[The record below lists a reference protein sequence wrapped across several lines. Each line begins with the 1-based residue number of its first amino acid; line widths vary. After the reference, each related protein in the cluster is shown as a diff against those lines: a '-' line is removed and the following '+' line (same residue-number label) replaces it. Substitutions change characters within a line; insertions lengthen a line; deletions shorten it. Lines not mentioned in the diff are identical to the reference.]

1 MPRHSLPLA
10 TPALAQWQP
19 SRPIR
24 ILVGFAPGGGTD
36 ITTRTLTQK
45 FQALLGQPIV
55 VENRPGAGG
64 NLASEATVNAPADG
78 TALMMGTIASLVMNP
93 LMVRLPFDVLTDLT
107 AIGRSVE
114 VTNVLVVPVDRPWR
128 TLPDMIAA
136 AKARPGTLSYGSS
149 GVGGAGHLG
158 GALLD
163 SMAGIETIHV
173 PYRGGGQ
180 LITDILSGKVDF
192 SIATAA
198 TVLPHIEAGRPA
210 RAGGA
215 LRRGVPPLLPEV
227 PTVAEAAN
235 LPGYEVAN
243 WYAHDGP
250 AWPAAPDRGPHERR
264 AERIAARPGGHGEP
278 GQARA
283 RTRALHAG
291 GIHRHHP
298 RRNGE
303 VAPDHRAGGREREL
317 MRFACPE
324 ARLRLRCVALGVAG
338 RPHIAALRFRAI
350 ALAAR
355 LLGCAVWAQS
365 RLALPDRAGRDPPFP
380 FVLAARAAVSAP

>member
-1 MPRHSLPLA
+1 MITRRTLGAATFATLA

-19 SRPIR
+19 TRPIR
-24 ILVGFAPGGGTD
+24 VLVGFAPGGGTD
-36 ITTRTLTQK
+36 ITTRTIGAKLQT
-45 FQALLGQPIV
+45 LLGQPIV

-93 LMVRLPFDVLTDLT
+93 IMTRLPFDVLTDLT

-114 VTNVLVVPVDRPWR
+114 VTNVLVVPPDRPWR
-128 TLPDMIAA
+128 SLPDLIAA
-136 AKARPGTLSYGSS
+136 AKARPGQLSYGSS

-180 LITDILSGKVDF
+180 LITDILSGKVDY

-198 TVLPHIEAGRPA
+198 TVLPHIEANRL
-210 RAGGA
+210 RALA
-215 LRRGVPPLLPEV
+215 VPFTRRSALLPNV

-243 WYAHDGP
+243 WYAMMGP
-250 AWPAAPDRGPHERR
+250 RGLPRPIVDRVNAAMNEAMRDPEVAANLAKHGLEPAPSTPEELTATIR
-264 AERIAARPGGHGEP
+264 AETEKWRPII
-278 GQARA
+278 Q
-283 RTRALHAG
+283 
-291 GIHRHHP
+291 
-298 RRNGE
+298 
-303 VAPDHRAGGREREL
+303 RAG
-317 MRFACPE
+317 A
-324 ARLRLRCVALGVAG
+324 
-338 RPHIAALRFRAI
+338 
-350 ALAAR
+350 
-355 LLGCAVWAQS
+355 
-365 RLALPDRAGRDPPFP
+365 
-380 FVLAARAAVSAP
+380 SAN

>member
-1 MPRHSLPLA
+1 MISRRTLGASALAVLA

-19 SRPIR
+19 TRPIR

-36 ITTRTLTQK
+36 ITTRTIGAKLQS
-45 FQALLGQPIV
+45 LLGQPIV

-64 NLASEATVNAPADG
+64 NLASEATVNAPNDG
-78 TALMMGTIASLVMNP
+78 HALMMGTIASLVMNP
-93 LMVRLPFDVLTDLT
+93 IMARLPFDVLTDLT

-114 VTNVLVVPVDRPWR
+114 VTNLLVVSPDRPWR
-128 TLPDMIAA
+128 SLSELIAA

-192 SIATAA
+192 SVATAA
-198 TVLPHIEAGRPA
+198 TVLPHIEAGRLRALAVPFA
-210 RAGGA
+210 RRSA
-215 LRRGVPPLLPEV
+215 LLPDV

-243 WYAHDGP
+243 WYAMMGP
-250 AWPAAPDRGPHERR
+250 RGLPRPVVDRVNAALNEAMRDPEVAANLGRHGLEPAPSTPEQLTGFIR
-264 AERIAARPGGHGEP
+264 AETAKWRPIIE
-278 GQARA
+278 
-283 RTRALHAG
+283 
-291 GIHRHHP
+291 
-298 RRNGE
+298 
-303 VAPDHRAGGREREL
+303 RAG
-317 MRFACPE
+317 A
-324 ARLRLRCVALGVAG
+324 
-338 RPHIAALRFRAI
+338 
-350 ALAAR
+350 
-355 LLGCAVWAQS
+355 S
-365 RLALPDRAGRDPPFP
+365 TN
-380 FVLAARAAVSAP
+380 

>member
-1 MPRHSLPLA
+1 MLSRRLLGATTLGLLA
-10 TPALAQWQP
+10 RPALAQWQP

-24 ILVGFAPGGGTD
+24 MLVGFAPGGGTD
-36 ITTRTLTQK
+36 ITTRTISAKLQT
-45 FQALLGQPIV
+45 LLGQPIV

-93 LMVRLPFDVLTDLT
+93 IMTRLSFDVLTDLT
-107 AIGRSVE
+107 TIGRSVE
-114 VTNVLVVPVDRPWR
+114 VTNFLVVAPEKPWR
-128 TLPDMIAA
+128 SLPELIAA
-136 AKARPGTLSYGSS
+136 AKARPGVLSYGSS

-198 TVLPHIEAGRPA
+198 TVLSHIEVGRLRPLAVPSA
-210 RAGGA
+210 RRSA
-215 LRRGVPPLLPEV
+215 LLPDV

-243 WYAHDGP
+243 WYAMMGP
-250 AWPAAPDRGPHERR
+250 RALPRPIVDRVNATLNEALRDPEVASNLAKHGLEPAPSTPEQLTGFIR
-264 AERIAARPGGHGEP
+264 AETAKWRPIIE
-278 GQARA
+278 
-283 RTRALHAG
+283 
-291 GIHRHHP
+291 
-298 RRNGE
+298 
-303 VAPDHRAGGREREL
+303 RAG
-317 MRFACPE
+317 AT
-324 ARLRLRCVALGVAG
+324 AN
-338 RPHIAALRFRAI
+338 
-350 ALAAR
+350 
-355 LLGCAVWAQS
+355 
-365 RLALPDRAGRDPPFP
+365 
-380 FVLAARAAVSAP
+380 

>member
-1 MPRHSLPLA
+1 MITRRLLGAASLAALA
-10 TPALAQWQP
+10 APALAQWQP
-19 SRPIR
+19 TRPVR

-36 ITTRTLTQK
+36 ITTRTLAQK

-93 LMVRLPFDVLTDLT
+93 IMTRLPFDVMTDLT
-107 AIGRSVE
+107 TIGRSVE
-114 VTNVLVVPVDRPWR
+114 VTNLLVVAPDKPWR
-128 TLPDMIAA
+128 TLPDLIAA
-136 AKARPGTLSYGSS
+136 ARARPGTLSYGSS

-198 TVLPHIEAGRPA
+198 TVLPHVEAGRL
-210 RAGGA
+210 RALA
-215 LRRGVPPLLPEV
+215 VPFTRRSPLLPEV

-243 WYAHDGP
+243 WYGMMGP
-250 AWPAAPDRGPHERR
+250 RGLPRPIVDRMNAVLNEALRDAEVVANLARHGLEPAPSTPEEFTAIIR
-264 AERIAARPGGHGEP
+264 AETEKWRPII
-278 GQARA
+278 ARA
-283 RTRALHAG
+283 GANA
-291 GIHRHHP
+291 
-298 RRNGE
+298 N
-303 VAPDHRAGGREREL
+303 
-317 MRFACPE
+317 
-324 ARLRLRCVALGVAG
+324 
-338 RPHIAALRFRAI
+338 
-350 ALAAR
+350 
-355 LLGCAVWAQS
+355 
-365 RLALPDRAGRDPPFP
+365 
-380 FVLAARAAVSAP
+380 

>member
-1 MPRHSLPLA
+1 MITRRILGAGAFAALA

-19 SRPIR
+19 TRPIR
-24 ILVGFAPGGGTD
+24 MLVGFAPGGGTD
-36 ITTRTLTQK
+36 ITTRTIGAKL
-45 FQALLGQPIV
+45 QALLGQPIV

-78 TALMMGTIASLVMNP
+78 SALMMGTIASLVMNP

-114 VTNVLVVPVDRPWR
+114 VTNFLVVAPEKPWR
-128 TLPDMIAA
+128 TLPELIAA
-136 AKARPGTLSYGSS
+136 AKAKPGELSYGSS

-192 SIATAA
+192 SVATAA
-198 TVLPHIEAGRPA
+198 TVLPHIEAGRL
-210 RAGGA
+210 RALA
-215 LRRGVPPLLPEV
+215 VPSPRRSALLPDV

-243 WYAHDGP
+243 WYAMMGP
-250 AWPAAPDRGPHERR
+250 RALPRPIVDRVNAALNEAMRDPDVASNLAKHGLEPAPSTPEQLTGFIR
-264 AERIAARPGGHGEP
+264 AETEKWRPII
-278 GQARA
+278 ARA
-283 RTRALHAG
+283 GA
-291 GIHRHHP
+291 
-298 RRNGE
+298 
-303 VAPDHRAGGREREL
+303 
-317 MRFACPE
+317 
-324 ARLRLRCVALGVAG
+324 
-338 RPHIAALRFRAI
+338 
-350 ALAAR
+350 
-355 LLGCAVWAQS
+355 
-365 RLALPDRAGRDPPFP
+365 
-380 FVLAARAAVSAP
+380 SAN

>member
-1 MPRHSLPLA
+1 MLTRRLLGTTALA
-10 TPALAQWQP
+10 TLAAPVLAQWQP
-19 SRPIR
+19 TRPIR

-36 ITTRTLTQK
+36 ITTRTLSAK

-93 LMVRLPFDVLTDLT
+93 IMSRLPFDVMTDLT
-107 AIGRSVE
+107 TIGRSVE
-114 VTNVLVVPVDRPWR
+114 VTNVLVVPPDRPWR
-128 TLPDMIAA
+128 TLPELIAA
-136 AKARPGTLSYGSS
+136 ARARPGTLSYGSS

-198 TVLPHIEAGRPA
+198 TVLPHIEASRL
-210 RAGGA
+210 RALA
-215 LRRGVPPLLPEV
+215 VPFTRRSPLLPDV

-235 LPGYEVAN
+235 LHGYEVAN
-243 WYAHDGP
+243 WYGLMGP
-250 AWPAAPDRGPHERR
+250 RGLPRPIVDRMNAVLNEALRDPEVVANLAKHGLEPAPSTPEEFTAIIR
-264 AERIAARPGGHGEP
+264 AETEKWRPII
-278 GQARA
+278 ARA
-283 RTRALHAG
+283 GA
-291 GIHRHHP
+291 
-298 RRNGE
+298 
-303 VAPDHRAGGREREL
+303 
-317 MRFACPE
+317 
-324 ARLRLRCVALGVAG
+324 
-338 RPHIAALRFRAI
+338 
-350 ALAAR
+350 
-355 LLGCAVWAQS
+355 
-365 RLALPDRAGRDPPFP
+365 
-380 FVLAARAAVSAP
+380 SAN

>member
-1 MPRHSLPLA
+1 MITRRMLGAATFATLA

-19 SRPIR
+19 TRPIR
-24 ILVGFAPGGGTD
+24 VLVGFAPGGGTD
-36 ITTRTLTQK
+36 ITTRTIGAKLQS
-45 FQALLGQPIV
+45 LLGQPIV

-93 LMVRLPFDVLTDLT
+93 LMVRLPFDVLADLT

-114 VTNVLVVPVDRPWR
+114 VTNFLVVAPEKPWR
-128 TLPDMIAA
+128 TLPELIAA

-192 SIATAA
+192 SVATAA
-198 TVLPHIEAGRPA
+198 TVLPHIEAGRL
-210 RAGGA
+210 RALA
-215 LRRGVPPLLPEV
+215 VPSPRRSALLPNL

-243 WYAHDGP
+243 WYAMMGP
-250 AWPAAPDRGPHERR
+250 RALPRPIVDRVNAAMNEAMRDPDVASNLAKHGLEPAPSTPEELTSTIR
-264 AERIAARPGGHGEP
+264 AETDKWRPII
-278 GQARA
+278 ARA
-283 RTRALHAG
+283 GA
-291 GIHRHHP
+291 
-298 RRNGE
+298 
-303 VAPDHRAGGREREL
+303 
-317 MRFACPE
+317 
-324 ARLRLRCVALGVAG
+324 
-338 RPHIAALRFRAI
+338 
-350 ALAAR
+350 
-355 LLGCAVWAQS
+355 
-365 RLALPDRAGRDPPFP
+365 
-380 FVLAARAAVSAP
+380 SAN

>member
-1 MPRHSLPLA
+1 MITRRLLGATALLPLA

-19 SRPIR
+19 TRPIR
-24 ILVGFAPGGGTD
+24 VLVGFAPGGGTD
-36 ITTRTLTQK
+36 ITTRAIGAKLQT
-45 FQALLGQPIV
+45 LLGQPIV

-78 TALMMGTIASLVMNP
+78 TALMMGTISSLVMNP

-114 VTNVLVVPVDRPWR
+114 VTNFLVVAPEKPWR
-128 TLPDMIAA
+128 TLPELIAA

-192 SIATAA
+192 SVATAA
-198 TVLPHIEAGRPA
+198 TVLPHIEAGRL
-210 RAGGA
+210 RALA
-215 LRRGVPPLLPEV
+215 VPSPRRSALLPNL
-227 PTVAEAAN
+227 PTVAEAAS

-243 WYAHDGP
+243 WYAMMGP
-250 AWPAAPDRGPHERR
+250 RALPRPIVERVNAAMNEAMRDPDVASNLAKHGLEPAPSTPEELTATIR
-264 AERIAARPGGHGEP
+264 AETDKWRPII
-278 GQARA
+278 A
-283 RTRALHAG
+283 RTGA
-291 GIHRHHP
+291 
-298 RRNGE
+298 
-303 VAPDHRAGGREREL
+303 
-317 MRFACPE
+317 
-324 ARLRLRCVALGVAG
+324 
-338 RPHIAALRFRAI
+338 
-350 ALAAR
+350 
-355 LLGCAVWAQS
+355 
-365 RLALPDRAGRDPPFP
+365 
-380 FVLAARAAVSAP
+380 SAN

>member
-1 MPRHSLPLA
+1 MITRRLLATASLAVLA

-19 SRPIR
+19 TRPIR
-24 ILVGFAPGGGTD
+24 VLVGFAPGGGTD
-36 ITTRTLTQK
+36 ITTRTIGAKLQT
-45 FQALLGQPIV
+45 LLGQPIV

-78 TALMMGTIASLVMNP
+78 SALMMGTIASLVMNP

-114 VTNVLVVPVDRPWR
+114 VTNFLVVAPEKPWR
-128 TLPDMIAA
+128 TLPELIAA

-192 SIATAA
+192 SVATAA
-198 TVLPHIEAGRPA
+198 TVLPHIEAGRL
-210 RAGGA
+210 RALA
-215 LRRGVPPLLPEV
+215 VPSPRRSALLPNL

-243 WYAHDGP
+243 WYAMMGP
-250 AWPAAPDRGPHERR
+250 RALPRPIVDRVNAAMNEAMRDPDVASNLAKHGLEPAPSTPEELTATIR
-264 AERIAARPGGHGEP
+264 AETDKWRPII
-278 GQARA
+278 ARA
-283 RTRALHAG
+283 GA
-291 GIHRHHP
+291 
-298 RRNGE
+298 
-303 VAPDHRAGGREREL
+303 
-317 MRFACPE
+317 
-324 ARLRLRCVALGVAG
+324 
-338 RPHIAALRFRAI
+338 
-350 ALAAR
+350 
-355 LLGCAVWAQS
+355 
-365 RLALPDRAGRDPPFP
+365 
-380 FVLAARAAVSAP
+380 SAN

>member
-1 MPRHSLPLA
+1 MLSRRLLGAA
-10 TPALAQWQP
+10 TLGLVARPAFAQWQP
-19 SRPIR
+19 TRPIR

-36 ITTRTLTQK
+36 ITTRTISAKLQT
-45 FQALLGQPIV
+45 LLGQPIV

-78 TALMMGTIASLVMNP
+78 SALMMGTIASLVMNP
-93 LMVRLPFDVLTDLT
+93 IMTRLPFDVLTDLT
-107 AIGRSVE
+107 TIGRSVE
-114 VTNVLVVPVDRPWR
+114 VTNFLVVAPEKPWR
-128 TLPDMIAA
+128 SLPELIAA

-198 TVLPHIEAGRPA
+198 TVLPHIEAGRL
-210 RAGGA
+210 RALA
-215 LRRGVPPLLPEV
+215 VPSPRRSALLPDI

-243 WYAHDGP
+243 WYAMMGP
-250 AWPAAPDRGPHERR
+250 RGLPRPIVDRVNATLKESMRDPDVASNLAKHGLEPAPSTPEELTGFIR
-264 AERIAARPGGHGEP
+264 AETTKWRPIIE
-278 GQARA
+278 
-283 RTRALHAG
+283 
-291 GIHRHHP
+291 
-298 RRNGE
+298 
-303 VAPDHRAGGREREL
+303 RAG
-317 MRFACPE
+317 AN
-324 ARLRLRCVALGVAG
+324 AN
-338 RPHIAALRFRAI
+338 
-350 ALAAR
+350 
-355 LLGCAVWAQS
+355 
-365 RLALPDRAGRDPPFP
+365 
-380 FVLAARAAVSAP
+380 

>member
-1 MPRHSLPLA
+1 MITRRILGTAALAGLA

-19 SRPIR
+19 TRPIR

-36 ITTRTLTQK
+36 ITTRTIGARL
-45 FQALLGQPIV
+45 QAVLGQPIV

-78 TALMMGTIASLVMNP
+78 SALMMGTIASLVMNP
-93 LMVRLPFDVLTDLT
+93 IMTRLSFDVLTDLT

-114 VTNVLVVPVDRPWR
+114 VTNVLVVPPDRPWR
-128 TLPDMIAA
+128 TLPELIAA
-136 AKARPGTLSYGSS
+136 AKAQPDTLSYGSS

-163 SMAGIETIHV
+163 SMAGITTIHV

-198 TVLPHIEAGRPA
+198 TVLPHIEAGRLRPLAVPFA
-210 RAGGA
+210 RRSA
-215 LRRGVPPLLPEV
+215 LLPDV

-243 WYAHDGP
+243 WYAMMGP
-250 AWPAAPDRGPHERR
+250 RGLPRPVVDRVNAALNEAMRDPDVAANLARHGLEPAPSTPEELTGFIR
-264 AERIAARPGGHGEP
+264 AETAKWRPIIE
-278 GQARA
+278 
-283 RTRALHAG
+283 
-291 GIHRHHP
+291 
-298 RRNGE
+298 
-303 VAPDHRAGGREREL
+303 RAG
-317 MRFACPE
+317 AN
-324 ARLRLRCVALGVAG
+324 AN
-338 RPHIAALRFRAI
+338 
-350 ALAAR
+350 
-355 LLGCAVWAQS
+355 
-365 RLALPDRAGRDPPFP
+365 
-380 FVLAARAAVSAP
+380 